1 MPDVDPS
8 KTIKL
13 KELCRLLD
21 VKERQASYVMERGF
35 VPKGIHKSP
44 DRGNHR
50 CFHPEHAF
58 WLGLVLKLKEH
69 GIQTSLA
76 ATTADLSN
84 LALRGITQNLGWD
97 WKFLPTLGR
106 FDTEH
111 EYFLEVG
118 DMKFVRLVTNAC
130 PSQTELYFTD
140 WHCVPK
146 SKKTPQN
153 ISPLVTIRF
162 NLRKLASILSEA
174 DWE

>member
-1 MPDVDPS
+1 MSDVDPK

-13 KELCRLLD
+13 KEICRLLD

-35 VPKGIHKSP
+35 VPKRIHESP

-50 CFHPEHAF
+50 CFHPGDAF

-69 GIQTSLA
+69 GIQMSLA
-76 ATTADLSN
+76 AAIADLSN
-84 LALRGITQNLGWD
+84 LALRGITQNLGLD
-97 WKFLPTLGR
+97 WRFLPTLGR

-118 DMKFVRLVTNAC
+118 DMKFFRLATDAY
-130 PSQTELYFTD
+130 PSQSGLYFTD
-140 WHCVPK
+140 WNRVRG
-146 SKKTPQN
+146 SKKSPRD

-162 NLRKLASILSEA
+162 DLRKLASLLKDA
-174 DWE
+174 NWE